1 MYIIVK
7 TLYPGY
13 MMMKRKNTMLT
24 LRDINAATNSK
35 DGSMYSDLYKDV
47 YGCRPYNPTFESVE
61 AFDANFEELS
71 RLLDKEIESEAEYQ
85 QIYFD
90 KFVARVEET
99 MQIVQG
105 TTRERAIE
113 IIAEA
118 EGIRDAEFDFYGLEI
133 LEHEL
138 NLKFGSISKWLSE

>member
-1 MYIIVK
+1 
-7 TLYPGY
+7 

-24 LRDINAATNSK
+24 LRDINTATGSK
-35 DGSMYSDLYKDV
+35 DACIYSDLYKDV

-61 AFDANFEELS
+61 AFDADFEELS

-90 KFVARVEET
+90 KFVARVQET
-99 MQIVQG
+99 MEIVQG
-105 TTRERAIE
+105 ATRERAIE

-118 EGIRDAEFDFYGLEI
+118 EGIRAAEFDFYGLEI

>member
-1 MYIIVK
+1 
-7 TLYPGY
+7 
-13 MMMKRKNTMLT
+13 MLT
-24 LRDINAATNSK
+24 LRDINTATGSK
-35 DGSMYSDLYKDV
+35 DACIYSDLYKDV

-61 AFDANFEELS
+61 AFDADFEELS

-90 KFVARVEET
+90 KFVARVQET
-99 MQIVQG
+99 MEIVQG
-105 TTRERAIE
+105 ATRERAIE

-118 EGIRDAEFDFYGLEI
+118 EGIRAAEFDFYGLEI

>member
-1 MYIIVK
+1 
-7 TLYPGY
+7 
-13 MMMKRKNTMLT
+13 MLT
-24 LRDINAATNSK
+24 LRDINAATNSR
-35 DGSMYSDLYKDV
+35 DGDIYSDLYKDV
-47 YGCRPYNPTFESVE
+47 YGSRPRHAEFASIEEFDTDFE
-61 AFDANFEELS
+61 ALS
-71 RLLDKEIESEAEYQ
+71 HMLDKQIESEAEYQ

-113 IIAEA
+113 IIAED
-118 EGIRDAEFDFYGLEI
+118 EGIRAAEFDLYGFEI

-138 NLKFGSISKWLSE
+138 NLKYGSIARWLSE

>member
-1 MYIIVK
+1 
-7 TLYPGY
+7 
-13 MMMKRKNTMLT
+13 MLT
-24 LRDINAATNSK
+24 LRDINDATNSK

-47 YGCRPYNPTFESVE
+47 YGCRPYNPTFESIEDFDTDYE
-61 AFDANFEELS
+61 ALS
-71 RLLDKEIESEAEYQ
+71 HMLDKQIESEAEYQ

-105 TTRERAIE
+105 ITRERAIE

-118 EGIRDAEFDFYGLEI
+118 EGIRSAEFEFYGLEI

-138 NLKFGSISKWLSE
+138 NLKFGSIARWLSE

>member
-1 MYIIVK
+1 
-7 TLYPGY
+7 
-13 MMMKRKNTMLT
+13 MMMKRKNDMLT
-24 LRDINAATNSK
+24 LRDIDVATNSK
-35 DGSMYSDLYKDV
+35 DGSIYSDLYKEV

-61 AFDANFEELS
+61 AFDADFEALS

-118 EGIRDAEFDFYGLEI
+118 EGIRQREFDFYGLEI

-138 NLKFGSISKWLSE
+138 NLKFGSIARWLSE

>member
-1 MYIIVK
+1 
-7 TLYPGY
+7 
-13 MMMKRKNTMLT
+13 MMKGNIDMLT
-24 LRDINAATNSK
+24 LRDINAATNSR
-35 DGSMYSDLYKDV
+35 DGDIYSDLYKDV
-47 YGCRPYNPTFESVE
+47 YGSRPRHAEFASIEEFDTDFE
-61 AFDANFEELS
+61 ALS
-71 RLLDKEIESEAEYQ
+71 HMLDKQIESEAEYQ

-118 EGIRDAEFDFYGLEI
+118 EGINEREFDHYGLEI

-138 NLKFGSISKWLSE
+138 NLKYGSIARWLSE